1 MLEID
6 WSNPGFIKLYCMVF
20 ALATIFTC
28 IAWLIAIVKRVAR
41 GVNPGAAI
49 GESIGNLLLSVI
61 VTAFAP
67 AIVATVVDLV
77 DEMAISM
84 FKPFLADMA
93 LTGAFIVLL
102 LEALSTTGW
111 GLPIALALNGFF
123 LTVGLGLF
131 LMLVARNALILIGV
145 VFGPVVF
152 AGLVDRDLWGH
163 TKKYIGILTG
173 IIISKWV
180 MMVVLAMIPALFG
193 GMFRNPPEGFGKVL
207 STLLIILALFII
219 AGYAPWQVSKFLP
232 MFGDEIQNLAQHRD
246 MAMQRGKDAWSKAR
260 GSNSDDEMQDKGSSG
275 SSDGPGMGDGGE
287 AESGAGTEAAAAA
300 GPAGLAVKGTEEVK
314 EKADDAKEA
323 VKGAVDKG
331 FDSANMGN
339 EDAGSMGDGDGMSG
353 GADSEGG
360 SEGGPEGGPEQ
371 PGGAGGMGGTPEP
384 GDGGGGGG
392 DGDGGGGGGGGGAPG
407 PGDAPQ
413 APPPQTADLSGG
425 EAAPPPAPTDEW
437 PDSNPSSPA

>member
-1 MLEID
+1 MLQID
-6 WSNPGFIKLYCMVF
+6 WSNPGFIKLYGMVF
-20 ALATIFTC
+20 ALATVFTC

-41 GVNPGAAI
+41 GVSPAAAI

-67 AIVATVVDLV
+67 AIIATVVDLV

-102 LEALSTTGW
+102 LAGLAASGW
-111 GLPIALALNGFF
+111 GLPIALALIGFF

-131 LMLVARNALILIGV
+131 LMLVARNALILTGV

-163 TKKYIGILTG
+163 TKKYIGIITG

-193 GMFRNPPEGFGKVL
+193 GMFRDPPDGFGKIL

-219 AGYAPWQVSKFLP
+219 AGYAPWQVSKFIP

-246 MAMQRGKDAWSKAR
+246 MAMQKGKEAWSKFGG
-260 GSNSDDEMQDKGSSG
+260 GSNSSDEMQDKDSSG
-275 SSDGPGMGDGGE
+275 GSDGPSIGQGSE
-287 AESGAGTEAAAAA
+287 AEAAGGSEAAAAGA
-300 GPAGLAVKGTEEVK
+300 GPAGLAAMGAEKAK

-323 VKGAVDKG
+323 VKGAVDQG

-339 EDAGSMGDGDGMSG
+339 DDAGSMSDGSGMPGDSGGGSGDG
-353 GADSEGG
+353 EV
-360 SEGGPEGGPEQ
+360 GPDQ
-371 PGGAGGMGGTPEP
+371 PGGAGGMGGTPQP
-384 GDGGGGGG
+384 GGGEGGG
-392 DGDGGGGGGGGGAPG
+392 SGGGGGGGRSSPATS
-407 PGDAPQ
+407 DAPQ
-413 APPPQTADLSGG
+413 APPPQTNVLSGG
-425 EAAPPPAPTDEW
+425 EAPAPPPPPSEW
-437 PDSNPSSPA
+437 PDENPSSPA

>member
-1 MLEID
+1 MLQID

-41 GVNPGAAI
+41 GVNPAAAI

-67 AIVATVVDLV
+67 AIIATVVDLV

-102 LEALSTTGW
+102 LSALVASGW
-111 GLPIALALNGFF
+111 GVPIALALIGFF

-131 LMLVARNALILIGV
+131 LMLVARNALILTGV

-163 TKKYIGILTG
+163 TKKYIGVITG

-193 GMFRNPPEGFGKVL
+193 GMFRNPPDGFGKAL

-219 AGYAPWQVSKFLP
+219 AGYAPWQVSKFVP

-246 MAMQRGKDAWSKAR
+246 MAMQKGKEAWSKAG

-275 SSDGPGMGDGGE
+275 GSGGPGIGRGSE
-287 AESGAGTEAAAAA
+287 AEGGADTDSAAA
-300 GPAGLAVKGTEEVK
+300 GADPAGLAVAGAEKAK

-323 VKGAVDKG
+323 GKGAVDQG
-331 FDSANMGN
+331 FDNANMGN
-339 EDAGSMGDGDGMSG
+339 DDAGSMGDGGGMSG
-353 GADSEGG
+353 GSGGG
-360 SEGGPEGGPEQ
+360 SEDGPDQ
-371 PGGAGGMGGTPEP
+371 PGGAGGMGGTPQP
-384 GDGGGGGG
+384 SGGGGGG
-392 DGDGGGGGGGGGAPG
+392 SSSALSDV
-407 PGDAPQ
+407 
-413 APPPQTADLSGG
+413 PQTPPLQTNVLSGG
-425 EAAPPPAPTDEW
+425 EGPPPPPTSEW

>member
-6 WSNPGFIKLYCMVF
+6 WGNPGFLKLYAMVF
-20 ALATIFTC
+20 ALATVFTC

-41 GVNPGAAI
+41 GVNPAAAI

-67 AIVATVVDLV
+67 AIIATVVDVV

-102 LEALSTTGW
+102 LTVLSSSGW
-111 GLPIALALNGFF
+111 GLPIALALIGFF

-163 TKKYIGILTG
+163 TKKYIGIITG

-193 GMFRNPPEGFGKVL
+193 GMFRNPPDGFGKVL

-219 AGYAPWQVSKFLP
+219 AGYAPWQVSKFIP

-246 MAMQRGKDAWSKAR
+246 MAMQKGREAWSKASG
-260 GSNSDDEMQDKGSSG
+260 GSNSNDEMQDKDSSG
-275 SSDGPGMGDGGE
+275 SSDGPGTSQGSE
-287 AESGAGTEAAAAA
+287 AEAGTETEAAAMGA
-300 GPAGLAVKGTEEVK
+300 GPAGLAVAGAEKAK
-314 EKADDAKEA
+314 EKVDDAKEA
-323 VKGAVDKG
+323 VKGAVDQG

-339 EDAGSMGDGDGMSG
+339 DDAGSMGDGGGMSG
-353 GADSEGG
+353 GSSDG
-360 SEGGPEGGPEQ
+360 SEEGPDQ

-384 GDGGGGGG
+384 GSGGGHR
-392 DGDGGGGGGGGGAPG
+392 GGASPAAN
-407 PGDAPQ
+407 DAPQ
-413 APPPQTADLSGG
+413 APPPQTNVLSGS
-425 EAAPPPAPTDEW
+425 EAPPPPPPFSDL
-437 PDSNPSSPA
+437 PDNNPSSPA